1 MTDNYSKGFEDLDND
16 IYTASETENKTT
28 LFSDAVEEF
37 ESAKQKEPEYITRI
51 KAYLG
56 HPGITDIHVTEGKP
70 LVLRMNGDICQTKTI
85 VGKEGITE
93 ITDKIFNLPGYD
105 RFNCS
110 GEYNGYRVRL
120 RVSQSLQKKQLFIRI
135 LPGRA
140 PDADKMGYGTFLH
153 KQLLDVPR
161 TPGIVIVAGSTGSGK
176 STMLASVLQYFLD
189 TRRIHIVSA
198 EDPVEYI
205 LFDGKGIISQ
215 REIPDD
221 INGFHDAVINSL
233 REDPDIIFIGET
245 RDSATAIALLQASE
259 TGHLAF
265 TTIHA
270 PDIPGIIGRLKGLLT
285 DTVDVDM
292 RLAQV
297 IKGCIYLTLQ
307 EDGKG
312 GYYRTASVLWF
323 DEETKNILREKKNY
337 SILQNYVKKY
347 RIGNKIE
354 DMSKKNNT

>member
-1 MTDNYSKGFEDLDND
+1 MTEYKKSFEEFDENSIYAPVEDRND
-16 IYTASETENKTT
+16 KVTVFT
-28 LFSDAVEEF
+28 DAVEQF
-37 ESAKQKEPEYITRI
+37 EASQRKEPEYITRI

-70 LVLRMNGDICQTKTI
+70 LILRINGDICRTKTM

-120 RVSQSLQKKQLFIRI
+120 RLSHSLQKKQLFIRI

-140 PDADKMGYGTFLH
+140 PDVDKMGYSEFLRER
-153 KQLLDVPR
+153 LLDAPR

-205 LFDGKGIISQ
+205 LYDNKGIISQ

-221 INGFHDAVINSL
+221 IVDFHDAVINAL

-245 RDSATAIALLQASE
+245 RDSATAMSLLQASE

-270 PDIPGIIGRLKGLLT
+270 PDIPGIIGRLKGLLV

-292 RLAQV
+292 RLAQI
-297 IKGCIYLTLQ
+297 IKGCIYLTLK
-307 EDGKG
+307 EGENGD
-312 GYYRTASVLWF
+312 YYRTASVLWF

-337 SILQNYVKKY
+337 SVLQNYVQEY
-347 RIGNKIE
+347 RV
-354 DMSKKNNT
+354 NNGQLTNNSE

>member
-1 MTDNYSKGFEDLDND
+1 MAEYKKSYEELDENSIYAPQEDSGDR
-16 IYTASETENKTT
+16 ITV
-28 LFSDAVEEF
+28 FSDAVEQYE
-37 ESAKQKEPEYITRI
+37 KLQNKEPEYITRI

-56 HPGITDIHVTEGKP
+56 HQGITDIHVTEEKP
-70 LVLRMNGDICQTKTI
+70 LVLRINGDICRTKTV
-85 VGKEGITE
+85 VGKGGITE
-93 ITDKIFNLPGYD
+93 ITDRIFQLPGYD

-120 RVSQSLQKKQLFIRI
+120 RVSHSLQKKQLFIRI

-140 PDADKMGYGTFLH
+140 PKVDDMGYGEFLH
-153 KQLLDVPR
+153 KQLLDAPR

-176 STMLASVLQYFLD
+176 STLLASILQHFLD
-189 TRRIHIVSA
+189 TKHIHIVSA

-205 LFDGKGIISQ
+205 LYDNMGTISQ

-221 INGFHDAVINSL
+221 IEGFHDAVINAL

-245 RDSATAIALLQASE
+245 RDAPTAVALLQASE

-270 PDIPGIIGRLKGLLT
+270 PDIPGIIGRLKGLLV

-292 RLAQV
+292 RLAQI
-297 IKGCIYLTLQ
+297 IKGCIYLTLK
-307 EDGKG
+307 EDENG

-337 SILQNYVKKY
+337 SVLQEYVKEH
-347 RIGNKIE
+347 RINDKQIV
-354 DMSKKNNT
+354 TQ

>member
-1 MTDNYSKGFEDLDND
+1 MANSYSGSFEDIGDG
-16 IYTASETENKTT
+16 IYIKDDEKNKDT
-28 LFSDAVEEF
+28 LFSDTVKDF
-37 ESAKQKEPEYITRI
+37 ENSRKSEPEYITRI
-51 KAYLG
+51 KTYLG
-56 HPGITDIHVTEGKP
+56 HHGVTDIHVTEGKP
-70 LVLRMNGDICQTKTI
+70 LVLRINGDICQTKTI

-93 ITDKIFNLPGYD
+93 ITDRIFHLPGYD

-140 PDADKMGYGTFLH
+140 PDVDSMGYGEFLH
-153 KQLLDVPR
+153 GQLLDVPR

-176 STMLASVLQYFLD
+176 STMLASVLQHFLD
-189 TRRIHIVSA
+189 TKRIHIVSA

-205 LFDGKGIISQ
+205 LYDNKGIISQ

-221 INGFHDAVINSL
+221 IDGFHDAVINAL

-245 RDSATAIALLQASE
+245 RDSPTAVALLQASE

-270 PDIPGIIGRLKGLLT
+270 PDIPGIIGRLKGLLAG
-285 DTVDVDM
+285 TVDVDM

-307 EDGKG
+307 ENGQG
-312 GYYRTASVLWF
+312 GYCRTASVLWF
-323 DEETKNILREKKNY
+323 DEETKNIIRESKNY
-337 SILQNYVKKY
+337 SVLQKYVKNY
-347 RIGNKIE
+347 TIENKQ
-354 DMSKKNNT
+354 DLL

>member
-1 MTDNYSKGFEDLDND
+1 MSDEYKTNFDELDK
-16 IYTASETENKTT
+16 IYTNTEEDNKNTC
-28 LFSDAVEEF
+28 FSDAVEEF
-37 ESAKQKEPEYITRI
+37 ESIKNKEPEYIT
-51 KAYLG
+51 KVKSYLG
-56 HPGITDIHVTEGKP
+56 HPGVTDIHITEGKP
-70 LVLRMNGDICQTKTI
+70 LVLRINGDICRTKT
-85 VGKEGITE
+85 VVDKAGITE

-110 GEYNGYRVRL
+110 GDYNGYRVRL
-120 RVSQSLQKKQLFIRI
+120 RMSQTLQKKQLFIRI

-140 PDADKMGYGTFLH
+140 PNIDAMGYGVFLH
-153 KQLLDVPR
+153 DTLLDIPR

-176 STMLASVLQYFLD
+176 STLLASILQYFLD
-189 TRRIHIVSA
+189 TKRIHIVSA

-205 LFDGKGIISQ
+205 LYDNQGIISQ

-221 INGFHDAVINSL
+221 IDGFHDAVINAL

-245 RDSATAIALLQASE
+245 RDAPTAVSLLQASE

-270 PDIPGIIGRLKGLLT
+270 ADIPGIIGRLKGLLV

-292 RLAQV
+292 RIAQI

-307 EDGKG
+307 EDEKG

-323 DEETKNILREKKNY
+323 NEETKNIIRDSKNY
-337 SILQNYVKKY
+337 SVLQKYVKDY
-347 RIGNKIE
+347 RIEKI
-354 DMSKKNNT
+354 SI

>member
-1 MTDNYSKGFEDLDND
+1 MAKYQSNFEELDGKS
-16 IYTASETENKTT
+16 IYVPSDDSNNKATVFT
-28 LFSDAVEEF
+28 DAVEQF
-37 ESAKQKEPEYITRI
+37 EAEKNKEPEYITKI

-56 HPGITDIHVTEGKP
+56 HTGITDIHVTEGKP
-70 LVLRMNGDICQTKTI
+70 LVLRINGDICRTKTI
-85 VGKEGITE
+85 VGKDGITE
-93 ITDKIFNLPGYD
+93 ITDKIFQLPGYD

-120 RVSQSLQKKQLFIRI
+120 RVSHALQKKQLFIRV

-140 PDADKMGYGTFLH
+140 PDIDRMGYGEFLRE
-153 KQLLDVPR
+153 KLLDAPR

-205 LFDGKGIISQ
+205 LYDNKGIISQ

-221 INGFHDAVINSL
+221 IDGFHDAVINAL

-270 PDIPGIIGRLKGLLT
+270 PDIPGIIGRLKGLLA

-292 RLAQV
+292 RLAQI
-297 IKGCIYLTLQ
+297 IKGCIYLTLKEN
-307 EDGKG
+307 EDG
-312 GYYRTASVLWF
+312 GYFRTASVLWF
-323 DEETKNILREKKNY
+323 DEETKNILREQKNY
-337 SILQNYVKKY
+337 SILQNYVREY
-347 RIGNKIE
+347 RINSSELIGG
-354 DMSKKNNT
+354 TPA